1 VSVVPPEADPW
12 SVVEIIQSVEIVQN
26 VEAVEVVEAVEAA
39 QVDESF
45 GFAGFV

>member
-26 VEAVEVVEAVEAA
+26 VEAVEVVEAA